1 MCHNPTTDG
10 DLNWVDHEIV
20 AYVHNTQ
27 PVKTQAEHIA
37 RLNEIKDDLEEEI
50 TSYED
55 DPLPADDED
64 FDDMEEHINGR
75 RQELQIT
82 NSLLTIP
89 LRVEDLSTMYYV
101 GIGVVPGDDVFDVIL
116 SFGCPLSS
124 RDPTNFRKGSVQDEL
139 RIAVTKHLSPGGE
152 LYLMGDWK
160 SYHKTYHGAF
170 APLVDFVRKETALV
184 RGDYNDAVGGG
195 EAQTYSVLVRKGGSN
210 AGSAAGAAGGRRR
223 KTVRRRRMNRTTR
236 KRRA

>member
-10 DLNWVDHEIV
+10 DLSWVGHEIV

-37 RLNEIKDDLEEEI
+37 RLNEIKEDLEEEI
-50 TSYED
+50 ASYED

-64 FDDMEEHINGR
+64 FEDMEEHINGR
-75 RQELQIT
+75 RQELEIIGD
-82 NSLLTIP
+82 LLTTP
-89 LRVEDLSTMYYV
+89 LRVEELSTMYYV
-101 GIGVVPGDDVFDVIL
+101 GIGAVPGDDVFDVIL

-124 RDPTNFRKGSVQDEL
+124 RDPTKFRKGSVQDEL

-152 LYLMGDWK
+152 LYLMGDWE

-170 APLVDFVRKETALV
+170 APLVDAVRKETALV

-195 EAQTYSVLVRKGGSN
+195 EAQTYSVLVRKGRKMGRD
-210 AGSAAGAAGGRRR
+210 AGDAAGGGRR
-223 KTVRRRRMNRTTR
+223 KTL
-236 KRRA
+236 KRRKPAKKTRRA